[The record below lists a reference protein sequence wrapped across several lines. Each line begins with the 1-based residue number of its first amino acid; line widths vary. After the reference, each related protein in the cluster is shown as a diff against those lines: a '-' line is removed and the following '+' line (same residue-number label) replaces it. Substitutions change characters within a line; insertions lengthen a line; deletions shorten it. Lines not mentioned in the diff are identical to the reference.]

1 MKISVVMA
9 VYNGELYLEQ
19 AVESVLS
26 QTYDHFE
33 LIVVDDGS
41 TDRTP
46 EIISRMKDT
55 RIRKFRMP
63 ANGGAARALN
73 YAIGKAHG
81 DWIAVHDADD
91 ESLPERLAV
100 QTEYILERPELV
112 AIGSRIACI
121 GETGVEPTQ
130 LRRAETNL
138 NYGRDSEHIYLNR
151 YLVCPIC
158 HGTALFSKAK
168 FLEAGGY
175 DPGYRITYDYDLWLR
190 LFQLGPIGKADEV
203 LYRYRIHSS
212 SLSRRNGMD
221 TYMEKLRCCIRR
233 LRQFE
238 YAHLSRNPRLI
249 VFADWM
255 ISRNAVRQVIPHCP
269 VRIYSYFDTSRNGT
283 YAEKAMELFMRG
295 KIDGILLLQTKQ
307 RKELARY
314 FQNQGMILNRNL
326 FLL

>member
-1 MKISVVMA
+1 MRISVVMA
-9 VYNGELYLEQ
+9 VYNGELYLKE

-26 QTYDHFE
+26 QTYDQFE
-33 LIVVDDGS
+33 LIIVDDGS

-46 EIISRMKDT
+46 QILGRMNDP
-55 RIRKFRMP
+55 RLRKFRMP
-63 ANGGAARALN
+63 VNGGAARALN

-91 ESLPERLAV
+91 VSLPERLAV
-100 QTEYILERPELV
+100 QAGYIRERPELV
-112 AIGSRIACI
+112 AVGSRISCI
-121 GETGVEPTQ
+121 GESVVDPAQ

-138 NYGRDSEHIYLNR
+138 NYGRDIEHIYRNR

-175 DPGYRITYDYDLWLR
+175 DPDYRITYDYDLWLR
-190 LFQLGPIGKADEV
+190 LFQLGPIGKTDEV

-221 TYMEKLRCCIRR
+221 TYMEKLLCCIRR

-238 YAHLSRNPRLI
+238 YSHLSGVPRLI

-255 ISRNAVRQVIPHCP
+255 ISRNVAIQVIPHCP
-269 VRIYSYFDTSRNGT
+269 VRIYSYFDISRNGT
-283 YAEKAMELFMRG
+283 YAEKANELFMRG
-295 KIDGILLLQTKQ
+295 RIDGILLLQTKH
-307 RKELARY
+307 RKELAGF
-314 FQNQGMILNRNL
+314 FQNQGMKLNQNL
-326 FLL
+326 FSL